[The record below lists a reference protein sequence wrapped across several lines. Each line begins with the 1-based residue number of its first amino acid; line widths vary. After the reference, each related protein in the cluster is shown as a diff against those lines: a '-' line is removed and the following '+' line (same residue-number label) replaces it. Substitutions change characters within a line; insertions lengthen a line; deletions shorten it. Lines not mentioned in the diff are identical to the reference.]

1 MNKLI
6 EFLSEPGPLI
16 LSVFIVALL
25 AASFMYYQSEKTARL
40 AIENRCDLILIP
52 GSEVKYWGNCKK

>member
-1 MNKLI
+1 MDKLI
-6 EFLSEPGPLI
+6 EFLSEPGPVMVVILI
-16 LSVFIVALL
+16 ILLL
-25 AASFMYYQSEKTARL
+25 AASFMFYQSEKTARL